1 MNGKRALGL
10 LFSPITSQPGPAEQ
24 SDSRLRQ
31 QEEVQAHCV
40 ADSKEAHVYQIQK
53 CKGKD

>member
-1 MNGKRALGL
+1 MNDKRFLGL
-10 LFSPITSQPGPAEQ
+10 LFSPITSQPGPEEQ

-31 QEEVQAHCV
+31 QEEVQTHCV
-40 ADSKEAHVYQIQK
+40 TNAKETHAYQILK